1 MTRMRP
7 YGVSDGTVV
16 QCSSCERRT
25 SNQTEPITTR
35 TSMDA
40 ERFEAAY
47 RRIWRALQRPG
58 EPGLSAHARRLLH
71 HVPSSGAI
79 SLTALAEHLQ
89 LPKSS
94 TSVLVKALAD
104 RGLVTRARDTE
115 DERRLRI
122 ALTDE
127 GRRRLAGDTLLAPEA
142 LARALAELPERTRE
156 ELLAGIEELA
166 GVSERLAGPSG
177 AERSGR

>member
-1 MTRMRP
+1 
-7 YGVSDGTVV
+7 
-16 QCSSCERRT
+16 
-25 SNQTEPITTR
+25 
-35 TSMDA
+35 MDA

-47 RRIWRALQRPG
+47 RRIWGALQRPG

-71 HVPSSGAI
+71 HVPAGGVI
-79 SLTALAEHLQ
+79 SLTVLAEHLR

-94 TSVLVKALAD
+94 TSVLVKALAE

-142 LARALAELPERTRE
+142 LARALAGLPRRTRE
-156 ELLAGIEELA
+156 ELLAGLEELA
-166 GVSERLAGPSG
+166 RLSERLAGAPD
-177 AERSGR
+177 AGRGGSDAGTR